1 MKSRSEIW
9 LRALDELGAQCLVDT
24 QRDAETLSARVAR
37 EGDSFFKVALPRMGK
52 DFELALSHRRI
63 PRTLFRGFSRQKLKV
78 TRLDAD
84 YEFPIDT
91 VKLGGGVPKFLG
103 NFMDLVFN
111 ADLHMTAAEFEHAS
125 AHADL
130 LLVPRLRVPEFH
142 GALTVA
148 QMADAITAIRQ
159 LCLMFGKEKE
169 QCSQPRVDAAYR
181 QYVET
186 DKELDRPLWTSGP
199 TPSSEEVSSLLSGG
213 LSE

>member
-1 MKSRSEIW
+1 
-9 LRALDELGAQCLVDT
+9 
-24 QRDAETLSARVAR
+24 
-37 EGDSFFKVALPRMGK
+37 MGK

-63 PRTLFRGFSRQKLKV
+63 PRTLFQGFSRKKLKV

-91 VKLGGGVPKFLG
+91 LKIGGGVPKFLG

-111 ADLHMTAAEFEHAS
+111 ADLHMTAAEYEHAS

-130 LLVPRLRVPEFH
+130 LLVPRLRDPLG
-142 GALTVA
+142 GALTMA

-169 QCSQPRVDAAYR
+169 QCSEPRVNAAYR

-213 LSE
+213 QSE